1 MYRTEPG
8 NTFAWI
14 TLTTHSNFFKI
25 LQLVVQGSS
34 DFSKTHHMLYF
45 LNSWG
50 SMISNMTYEY
60 IFHTYW
66 AHLAH
71 ILRTTCTHLT
81 HILHTSYT
89 HLTHILH
96 TSCTCLEHILH
107 TYWAHLAQFLHTSY
121 THLAHI
127 LHTSCP
133 HLAHTLH
140 ILKIHKYKVLK
151 RQNMCYIFKKHGIQ
165 GFQIWH
171 SLVSNV
177 KYTNMH
183 IHFHITFTYY
193 TYAWLLVFFCIY
205 TH

>member
-14 TLTTHSNFFKI
+14 TLTTHSCTNFFKI
-25 LQLVVQGSS
+25 LQGSS
-34 DFSKTHHMLYF
+34 DFSKTQHVLYF

-50 SMISNMTYEY
+50 SMISNMTYAY

-127 LHTSCP
+127 LHTSW
-133 HLAHTLH
+133 H
-140 ILKIHKYKVLK
+140 ILRTPCTY
-151 RQNMCYIFKKHGIQ
+151 C
-165 GFQIWH
+165 
-171 SLVSNV
+171 
-177 KYTNMH
+177 KYTNTKCLKYIFM
-183 IHFHITFTYY
+183 
-193 TYAWLLVFFCIY
+193 
-205 TH
+205 